1 MTNSFSTLDEQILL
15 YSWFWAY
22 VHFPTRAVLGKST
35 AAAAAAA
42 ERGST
47 EVGDNWLFEKY

>member
-35 AAAAAAA
+35 AAAAAA